1 MPRRVAAESA
11 RETLVTKLANGETN
25 APSGDSTSEPSAR
38 QRHIELVRAAGRAA
52 LEESLQSGPSGMK
65 RKASEMTAAGIAAQ
79 WQAYAEVYGTNGMAA
94 GGGRSSLVEPPG
106 PSPNVPRVQ
115 STEAVGEDEG
125 EVKAEAEAEADAV
138 ESAVTATEAEAEAGG
153 ERVVLSGHR
162 QTWTRMTPYPRHR
175 KLVLLPPPPTQRPRS
190 MNHQLYPA
198 EELCST
204 SRREGSPSGTFDG
217 RSEGVERRPRAYLH
231 ISTVYVLR

>member
-25 APSGDSTSEPSAR
+25 ASSGDSTSEPSAR

-138 ESAVTATEAEAEAGG
+138 ESAVTATEAEAEAGC
-153 ERVVLSGHR
+153 ERVGLSGASSD
-162 QTWTRMTPYPRHR
+162 
-175 KLVLLPPPPTQRPRS
+175 VDA
-190 MNHQLYPA
+190 NGA
-198 EELCST
+198 
-204 SRREGSPSGTFDG
+204 
-217 RSEGVERRPRAYLH
+217 
-231 ISTVYVLR
+231 ISTASEARAAPTTSYAAAPEHESSAVPGGGAVLDEPPRRLALWDF